1 MGPMNTVIKLKT
13 SNFLRL
19 EEDLT
24 ALRFKP
30 ERDYQLKFDYNDNKV
45 IIEFMNP
52 IKASLWRIAVGYKYI

>member
-1 MGPMNTVIKLKT
+1 MTMNTVIKLKT
-13 SNFLRL
+13 SNFLKL

-24 ALRFKP
+24 TLRLKP

-52 IKASLWRIAVGYKYI
+52 MKASLWRIAVGYKYI